1 MSTSRSTSR
10 LAVRVAGASVL
21 ALSFGLAACSV
32 DEDSDKNGSQSAATT
47 TTSSS
52 ASSTDKASGDVS
64 LDQGYV
70 KSKTPDKAMT
80 AIFGTLKNNTDKEKV
95 LESVSSSDVKGNFEL
110 HTVVDGKMVE
120 QKEGFKLPANG
131 TLEMKPGGEHIMI
144 MDNHDE
150 LAAGDK
156 VNVQLKF
163 KDGSTEKV
171 SIPVREQPSGEENY
185 GGEDS
190 SDMSGMSDMPGM
202 SDSAQPGGQEMG
214 GQADHSMH
222 GHSH

>member
-1 MSTSRSTSR
+1 
-10 LAVRVAGASVL
+10 
-21 ALSFGLAACSV
+21 
-32 DEDSDKNGSQSAATT
+32 
-47 TTSSS
+47 
-52 ASSTDKASGDVS
+52 
-64 LDQGYV
+64 
-70 KSKTPDKAMT
+70 
-80 AIFGTLKNNTDKEKV
+80 
-95 LESVSSSDVKGNFEL
+95 L

-156 VNVQLKF
+156 VTVQLKF

-171 SIPVREQPSGEENY
+171 VIPVREQPSGEENY
-185 GGEDS
+185 GGDDS
-190 SDMSGMSDMPGM
+190 SDMSGMPNMPGM
-202 SDSAQPGGQEMG
+202 SESAQPGGQEMG
-214 GQADHSMH
+214 GQADHSMP

>member
-1 MSTSRSTSR
+1 
-10 LAVRVAGASVL
+10 
-21 ALSFGLAACSV
+21 
-32 DEDSDKNGSQSAATT
+32 
-47 TTSSS
+47 
-52 ASSTDKASGDVS
+52 
-64 LDQGYV
+64 
-70 KSKTPDKAMT
+70 MT

-185 GGEDS
+185 GGDDS
-190 SDMSGMSDMPGM
+190 SDMSGMSD
-202 SDSAQPGGQEMG
+202 SAQPG

>member
-1 MSTSRSTSR
+1 
-10 LAVRVAGASVL
+10 
-21 ALSFGLAACSV
+21 
-32 DEDSDKNGSQSAATT
+32 
-47 TTSSS
+47 
-52 ASSTDKASGDVS
+52 
-64 LDQGYV
+64 
-70 KSKTPDKAMT
+70 
-80 AIFGTLKNNTDKEKV
+80 
-95 LESVSSSDVKGNFEL
+95 
-110 HTVVDGKMVE
+110 
-120 QKEGFKLPANG
+120 
-131 TLEMKPGGEHIMI
+131 MI

-185 GGEDS
+185 GGDDS
-190 SDMSGMSDMPGM
+190 SDMSGMSD
-202 SDSAQPGGQEMG
+202 SAQPG